1 MFIIIFD
8 INYFVVTTSSTYY
21 NLSAVIIVF
30 STVVTLLVIAL
41 TISNIS
47 WILYFIKYIK
57 IKLFT
62 ITSNRHKISGTHNA
76 NNLNRSNEDIM
87 MQVCEPY
94 TLHQSKLTDDAVYA
108 EYQ

>member
-8 INYFVVTTSSTYY
+8 INYFVVTASSTYY
-21 NLSAVIIVF
+21 NLSAVIAF
-30 STVVTLLVIAL
+30 STVVTLLIIAL
-41 TISNIS
+41 TISNVS

-62 ITSNRHKISGTHNA
+62 ITSNRHKRPGTQNA
-76 NNLNRSNEDIM
+76 NNLNRFNEDIT

-94 TLHQSKLTDDAVYA
+94 TLHQSKSTDDAVYA